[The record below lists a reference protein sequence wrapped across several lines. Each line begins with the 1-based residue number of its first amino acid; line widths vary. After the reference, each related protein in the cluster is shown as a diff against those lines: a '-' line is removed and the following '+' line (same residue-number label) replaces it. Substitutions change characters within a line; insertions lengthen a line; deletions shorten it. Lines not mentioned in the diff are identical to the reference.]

1 MGKIQNSGK
10 DFAICIEIKP
20 RNLMEPILKAKWRR
34 LDGARIDLP
43 IHEAVEKSLIQERS
57 LGNQIKVCIGTDS
70 QVRGSETEFATVI
83 VLIRKG
89 RGGFMFI
96 NNEKTIRKMS
106 LKERL
111 LTEVS
116 RSIEIAYSL
125 CPLFDRY
132 NTELEVHADINTNP
146 RFGSHT
152 ALSEAMGYI
161 LSMGFTFKAKPDAHA
176 ASCCANK
183 VV

>member
-1 MGKIQNSGK
+1 
-10 DFAICIEIKP
+10 
-20 RNLMEPILKAKWRR
+20 MEPILTTKWRK
-34 LDGARIDLP
+34 LDGTRIDSP
-43 IHEAVEKSLIQERS
+43 ISEAVEKALIEERE

-70 QVRGSETEFATVI
+70 QVYGTETEFATVI
-83 VLIRKG
+83 VLLRKG

-96 NNEKTIRKMS
+96 NNNRTTQKMS

-111 LTEVS
+111 LIEVS
-116 RSIEIAYSL
+116 RSIEIAYHL
-125 CPLFDRY
+125 CNLFDKY
-132 NTELEVHADINTNP
+132 KTELEVHADINTNP
-146 RFGSHT
+146 RFGSNT

>member
-1 MGKIQNSGK
+1 
-10 DFAICIEIKP
+10 
-20 RNLMEPILKAKWRR
+20 MESVLTSKWRK
-34 LDGARIDLP
+34 LDGTRIEGTISD
-43 IHEAVEKSLIQERS
+43 AVEKALINERE

-70 QVRGSETEFATVI
+70 QVYGTETEFATVI
-83 VLIRKG
+83 VLLRKG

-96 NNEKTIRKMS
+96 NNNRSAQKMS

-111 LTEVS
+111 LIEVS
-116 RSIEIAYSL
+116 RSIEIAYHL
-125 CPLFDRY
+125 CNLFDKY
-132 NTELEVHADINTNP
+132 GTELEVHADINTNP
-146 RFGSHT
+146 RFKSNA

-161 LSMGFTFKAKPDAHA
+161 LSMGFTFKAKPEATA